1 MKKTVS
7 FILALAMI
15 LCLCACGTK
24 AEPKDRL
31 AAIKERGYIEVTT
44 EPYFAPY
51 EFVDST
57 KTGDDQYVGMD
68 MEIAKYI
75 ADKIG
80 VELKIVP
87 LEFSAVQAGVIDG
100 KYDLAISAIA
110 YSPARAENMAMS
122 KGYYFED
129 NDYGFLVREED
140 VDKYT
145 SIEEAKEAVIVTQS
159 GSVQE
164 ALYNDNIGSC
174 KEFKLVS
181 AMTDGYLAVAEGK
194 ADLCVC
200 SLGSA
205 QLYADANGG
214 LAVTSFR
221 FDVDPEMNST
231 RVTACKEGTDSL
243 MEVVNQCID
252 ELLAEGK
259 MLEWFDQYAEYAKTL
274 GVD

>member
-1 MKKTVS
+1 MKKAVS
-7 FILALAMI
+7 LILALAMI

-57 KTGDDQYVGMD
+57 KTGDEQYVGMD
-68 MEIAKYI
+68 IEIAKYI

-145 SIEEAKEAVIVTQS
+145 SIEEAREAVIVTQS

-194 ADLCVC
+194 ADICVC

-214 LAVTSFR
+214 LAITSFR

-231 RVTACKEGTDSL
+231 RVTACKEGTESL

-252 ELLAEGK
+252 ELLAEDK
-259 MLEWFDQYAEYAKTL
+259 MVQWFDEYAEYAKTL
-274 GVD
+274 GIE